1 MFKQLLDS
9 TAIVSVLETYLR
21 DKSSHLQDIIKFYPA
36 TSYLNDDSKQVT
48 DITNKYFIMHN
59 APVPDEREK
68 MAEM

>member
-1 MFKQLLDS
+1 MLQQLLDS

-21 DKSSHLQDIIKFYPA
+21 DKSSDLRDVVKFYPV
-36 TSYLNDDSKQVT
+36 TNYPNDDGKNVT

-68 MAEM
+68 QAEM